1 MDEEKK
7 PNFLKISVKPAVKR
21 EIDIIAASEQ
31 RHVYDVVDDMLK
43 LYQAAVAGKPATPSP
58 MVEKKRIS
66 DARELIAA

>member
-7 PNFLKISVKPAVKR
+7 PNFLKIAVKPNVKR

-43 LYQAAVAGKPATPSP
+43 LYQALHSSP
-58 MVEKKRIS
+58 TVEKKRS
-66 DARELIAA
+66 AERRDPEPVVA